1 MLLQGTTRML
11 IRYLIYVKT
20 ADGFARCHQVPHFYT
35 NKGVGRVVLKPIFG
49 SNNESQ

>member
-20 ADGFARCHQVPHFYT
+20 ADGFASCHQVPHFYT
-35 NKGVGRVVLKPIFG
+35 NRGVGRVKSFFG
-49 SNNESQ
+49 SNNESK